1 MSELNNQ
8 WTNIKESMD
17 ALLATVNLS
26 PTNISA
32 KDQEITSSKKKVSFE
47 LLEECAELREEKH
60 DSDSEIEY
68 DTEEELKNMIDTLR
82 NSIPKHSISKSIF
95 KTVYLLAT
103 ISAKDQE
110 ITSLK
115 ERIELLEEC
124 AELLREEKHDS
135 DSEIEYDTE
144 EELKNMI
151 DTLRNSIPKH
161 SISKSIFKTVRSLLQ
176 DALTD
181 IKETPL
187 YLVYRYIVVEHLPDT
202 RHQEYEIHGHMYVI
216 TDTYIYQLCIYQNGH
231 PVINRNFKYAHFKIN
246 AFGIKINGIDKIGF
260 APIETTKINLS
271 SLLSAKEY
279 FMKSERYL
287 GKSTKAFHELQ
298 PLYKKMERFRDLL
311 PMMLF
316 D

>member
-1 MSELNNQ
+1 MSQINNQ

-26 PTNISA
+26 PADISV
-32 KDQEITSSKKKVSFE
+32 KDQEITALKERIE
-47 LLEECAELREEKH
+47 LLEVECAELREEKY

-68 DTEEELKNMIDTLR
+68 NIEEDLKNMIDTLR

-95 KTVYLLAT
+95 KT
-103 ISAKDQE
+103 IH
-110 ITSLK
+110 
-115 ERIELLEEC
+115 R
-124 AELLREEKHDS
+124 
-135 DSEIEYDTE
+135 
-144 EELKNMI
+144 
-151 DTLRNSIPKH
+151 
-161 SISKSIFKTVRSLLQ
+161 LLQ
-176 DALTD
+176 GALTD

-187 YLVYRYIVVEHLPDT
+187 QIVYRYIVIEHLPDT

-231 PVINRNFKYAHFKIN
+231 PVRNYQIKNAHFKIN

-260 APIETTKINLS
+260 APIDTTKINLS
-271 SLLSAKEY
+271 SLLSVKEY
-279 FMKSERYL
+279 LMKSEQYI
-287 GKSTKAFHELQ
+287 GKATKAFHELQ

-311 PMMLF
+311 PMMLY

>member
-1 MSELNNQ
+1 MTAIITTDKMSQVNNQ
-8 WTNIKESMD
+8 WANIKESMD
-17 ALLATVNLS
+17 ALLATIKLS
-26 PTNISA
+26 PTDISA
-32 KDQEITSSKKKVSFE
+32 KDQEITSKKKKVSFE
-47 LLEECAELREEKH
+47 LLEVECAELREEKH

-68 DTEEELKNMIDTLR
+68 DIEEDLKDMIDTIR

-95 KTVYLLAT
+95 KT
-103 ISAKDQE
+103 IH
-110 ITSLK
+110 
-115 ERIELLEEC
+115 R
-124 AELLREEKHDS
+124 
-135 DSEIEYDTE
+135 
-144 EELKNMI
+144 
-151 DTLRNSIPKH
+151 
-161 SISKSIFKTVRSLLQ
+161 LLQ

-187 YLVYRYIVVEHLPDT
+187 HIVYRYIVVEHLPDT

-231 PVINRNFKYAHFKIN
+231 PVRNYQIKYAHFKIN

-311 PMMLF
+311 PMMLY